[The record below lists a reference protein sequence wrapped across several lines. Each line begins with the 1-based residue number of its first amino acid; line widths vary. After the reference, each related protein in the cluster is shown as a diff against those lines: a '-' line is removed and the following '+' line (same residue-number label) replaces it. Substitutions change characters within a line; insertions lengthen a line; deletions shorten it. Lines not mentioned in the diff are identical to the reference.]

1 MICILQGMVMLL
13 IALCCVSGSTLQE
26 SPPKAEVGGGPAI
39 PAKGYLVQE
48 IRDGLYWVTDGAY
61 NTMFLVTP
69 AGVIAVDAPPTLRP
83 NYLNAIREVTKQPVQ
98 YLVYSHEHTDHIGAA
113 YLFPKSVKIV
123 AQEETAEILRQRK
136 DPRRPVPAITFRD
149 TYTVKLGGQTLV
161 LDYPGINHERGNIF
175 IYAPQ
180 QKTLMLVDV
189 VYPGYMPY
197 KNLGIAED
205 IPGYLDVHTKALAY
219 NFSTFVGG
227 HVTRLGDRADVEL
240 SLAFASDLRKT
251 AESALNA
258 VSPPE
263 FAKTNASRAMDKW
276 DLHNEYE
283 RAVVDACYNELLPPW
298 QGQLADSPTYLRDN
312 CWAMIENTIVT
323 LAPASQEAGVN

>member
-1 MICILQGMVMLL
+1 
-13 IALCCVSGSTLQE
+13 
-26 SPPKAEVGGGPAI
+26 
-39 PAKGYLVQE
+39 
-48 IRDGLYWVTDGAY
+48 
-61 NTMFLVTP
+61 
-69 AGVIAVDAPPTLRP
+69 
-83 NYLNAIREVTKQPVQ
+83 
-98 YLVYSHEHTDHIGAA
+98 
-113 YLFPKSVKIV
+113 V

-227 HVTRLGDRADVEL
+227 HVTRLGDRADPRTRRLL
-240 SLAFASDLRKT
+240 SSNGLNVVGAEILWSSRSVSAAISASSTKNYASSKSPLRSWPASRSVLRREQPSK
-251 AESALNA
+251 EHRSALTSIRN
-258 VSPPE
+258 VYT
-263 FAKTNASRAMDKW
+263 F
-276 DLHNEYE
+276 
-283 RAVVDACYNELLPPW
+283 VDRWTLP
-298 QGQLADSPTYLRDN
+298 R
-312 CWAMIENTIVT
+312 
-323 LAPASQEAGVN
+323 